1 MNAAL
6 VSQEPE
12 TWFATLT
19 LTPEEAG
26 AALEDLPP
34 DTPVSQDP
42 ATGGTVY
49 WLTAEQFAGL
59 LEALDDLP
67 YTAEGDGDLA
77 RVILLPE

>member
-19 LTPEEAG
+19 LTVDQAG
-26 AALEDLPP
+26 PALEDLPP

-49 WLTAEQFAGL
+49 WLTAEQFTAL
-59 LEALDDLP
+59 LEALDHPP